1 MEIFKKYDIYLE
13 IIISYL
19 QIIDT
24 NWEII

>member
-24 NWEII
+24 NW